1 MTISNIHRIN
11 EALGQQQQ
19 APELPETVPDHLKCW
34 IAADQLRGG
43 VSKTDGDVG
52 YPLITVLH
60 SKSKVLNGRHPHYI
74 AGATPG
80 DFILRSPRPDPIRCG
95 ERGIDVIACYHDE
108 VFKEWT
114 SCQSKVLAVH
124 LQLPAD
130 HHIDPKTG
138 LLGRNG
144 NTLIMTY
151 RLFLLY
157 EDQPFE
163 LSLRSGDEMNFFRGL
178 TQHFSSYIDEYGRGM
193 RSYVR
198 RYRFAT
204 VRDPKRLWFSLTFT
218 DQDWVSGAEYD
229 AARQLSERLDAK
241 LKQRPKMLQAR
252 AVSPE

>member
-1 MTISNIHRIN
+1 MGAT
-11 EALGQQQQ
+11 
-19 APELPETVPDHLKCW
+19 PTTLP
-34 IAADQLRGG
+34 
-43 VSKTDGDVG
+43 
-52 YPLITVLH
+52 
-60 SKSKVLNGRHPHYI
+60 
-74 AGATPG
+74 GATPG
-80 DFILRSPRPDPIRCG
+80 DFILRSLRPDPIRCG
-95 ERGIDVIACYHDE
+95 EKGIDVIACYHDE

-144 NTLIMTY
+144 NALIKHC

-163 LSLRSGDEMNFFRGL
+163 LSLRNGDEMDFFRSL
-178 TQHFSSYIDEYGRGM
+178 TQHFSSYIDRGM
-193 RSYVR
+193 PSYVR

-204 VRDPKRLWFSLTFT
+204 VRDHTKRSGLSLTFT

-241 LKQRPKMLQAR
+241 LKQRRKMLQAR
-252 AVSPE
+252 AVSTE